1 MYFGAS
7 TTVSA
12 PNSNNEQGHH
22 EDVQEQLFQE
32 LFREYEHRLYVFI
45 MKILR
50 SDATARDIIQ
60 DVFLKLWIIRS
71 KLPEIENINA
81 FLYRLTEN
89 RVYDHLRATATR
101 QEYRQALWDQLQRV
115 NNGEEQPL
123 EKKEYHSIIRD
134 AIKQL
139 PPQRRTVYLLNKD
152 EGLKQKEIAEK
163 LQLSPNTVRNH
174 LSEAIKQIG
183 SYVKRNISGFLSILP

>member
-1 MYFGAS
+1 M
-7 TTVSA
+7 
-12 PNSNNEQGHH
+12 
-22 EDVQEQLFQE
+22 FQE

-50 SDATARDIIQ
+50 SDATAKDIIQ

-101 QEYRQALWDQLQRV
+101 QEYRQALWNQLQRA
-115 NNGEEQPL
+115 NSGDEEIL
-123 EKKEYHSIIRD
+123 EKKEFHSIIRD
-134 AIKQL
+134 AIRHL

-152 EGLKQKEIAEK
+152 EGLKQKEIARK

-174 LSEAIKQIG
+174 LAEAIRQIG
-183 SYVKRNISGFLSILP
+183 TYVKKNMSSLFSFLP

>member
-1 MYFGAS
+1 MAALQ
-7 TTVSA
+7 VNA
-12 PNSNNEQGHH
+12 PNANNDQGNH

-89 RVYDHLRATATR
+89 RVYDHLRAAATR
-101 QEYRQALWDQLQRV
+101 QEYRKALWDQLQKA
-115 NNGEEQPL
+115 NNGEEQLL

-134 AIKQL
+134 AIRHL
-139 PPQRRTVYLLNKD
+139 PPQRRMVYLLNKD

-174 LSEAIKQIG
+174 LAEAIRQIG
-183 SYVKRNISGFLSILP
+183 SYVKKNISGLLSILP

>member
-1 MYFGAS
+1 MS
-7 TTVSA
+7 T
-12 PNSNNEQGHH
+12 PNSNSEPGHH

-50 SDATARDIIQ
+50 SDATAKDIIQ

-101 QEYRQALWDQLQRV
+101 KEYRQAMWDQIQRS
-115 NNGEEQPL
+115 NNGEEEIL
-123 EKKEYHSIIRD
+123 EKKEFHSIIRD
-134 AIKQL
+134 AIQHL

-174 LSEAIKQIG
+174 LTEAIRQIG
-183 SYVKRNISGFLSILP
+183 TYVKKNMSSLFSFLL

>member
-1 MYFGAS
+1 MYFGGTA
-7 TTVSA
+7 VSA
-12 PNSNNEQGHH
+12 PNSNSKPGHH

-50 SDATARDIIQ
+50 SDATAKDIIQ

-101 QEYRQALWDQLQRV
+101 QEYRQAIWDQIQRA
-115 NNGEEQPL
+115 NNNEEEIL
-123 EKKEYHSIIRD
+123 EKKEFHSIIRD
-134 AIKQL
+134 AIRNL
-139 PPQRRTVYLLNKD
+139 PPQRRIVYLLNKD

-174 LSEAIKQIG
+174 LTEALRQIG
-183 SYVKRNISGFLSILP
+183 SYVKKNTSFLFSILP

>member
-1 MYFGAS
+1 MYFGGTA
-7 TTVSA
+7 VSA
-12 PNSNNEQGHH
+12 PNSNSKPGHH

-50 SDATARDIIQ
+50 SDATAKDIIQ

-101 QEYRQALWDQLQRV
+101 QEYRQAIWDQIQRA
-115 NNGEEQPL
+115 NNNEEEIL
-123 EKKEYHSIIRD
+123 EKKEFHSIIRD
-134 AIKQL
+134 AIRNL
-139 PPQRRTVYLLNKD
+139 PPQRRIVYLLNKD

-174 LSEAIKQIG
+174 LAEALRQIG
-183 SYVKRNISGFLSILP
+183 SYVKKNTSFLFSILP